1 MRNKALLCA
10 SVLTA
15 MCGMA
20 IAQDVPNR
28 LIVNSTAGMSTGY
41 VIEDINNVSFALVEG
56 EVAAE
61 VDIKSVALDQLTLD
75 ITRTPDCTS
84 FQLGVFPA
92 TVAAN
97 MKTAAAASAMFS
109 RGDYETYY
117 QDFTNATLNGL
128 DLSAGSDYAVVTLA
142 MDQYKTPCNV
152 GVFKFSTPYPDIV
165 GNPDVEVTITDRT
178 RYSFTAKMTPNA
190 DCSQYYCVA
199 MEKGTLEQQYE
210 MFGPMFGFA
219 SINDMIVKWGIA
231 NTDETSKEW
240 KDFAP
245 NTDYEIF
252 IAMVDADGNF
262 APYKVVETSTL
273 SMGGSG
279 AAYVDIEQKDY
290 KLADWE
296 GEMQPSQYISYTPND
311 QASCYRFGVYLEE
324 EFEAEKQKLLDDLCK
339 DPEMPTAYWFFYE
352 PMVTDY
358 QINPGIRF
366 VVIAAAKNAN
376 GEWGEINEKHF
387 TTPAAVQGAPAK
399 VTEGKTLRIRD
410 IKRKMERGKVP
421 SVKSPGKLIA
431 K

>member
-1 MRNKALLCA
+1 MRKTALLCA

-15 MCGMA
+15 MYG

-28 LIVNSTAGMSTGY
+28 LIVNSTAGISTGY
-41 VIEDINNVSFALVEG
+41 VIEDIKDVSFALVEG

-61 VDIKSVALDQLTLD
+61 VKIKSVALDQLTLD
-75 ITRTPDCTS
+75 VKRTPDCAS
-84 FQLGVFPA
+84 FKLGVFPG

-97 MKTAAAASAMFS
+97 MKTAAAANAMFG

-117 QDFTNATLNGL
+117 QDFTDATLSGL

-142 MDQYKTPCNV
+142 MDKYDTPSNV
-152 GVFKFSTPYPDIV
+152 GVFEFSTPNPDVV
-165 GNPDVEVTITDRT
+165 GNPDVTVTVTDRT
-178 RYSFTAKMTPNA
+178 RYSFKATVTPNS
-190 DCSQYYCVA
+190 DCYTYYCVA
-199 MEKGTLEQQYE
+199 GEKGMIEKQYE
-210 MFGPMFGFA
+210 QMGAMFGFA
-219 SINDMIVKWGIA
+219 SMNDLIKSWGVEREG
-231 NTDETSKEW
+231 ETTIEW

-245 NTDYEIF
+245 NTDYEIY
-252 IAMVDADGNF
+252 IAMTDAEGNF

-279 AAYVDIEQKDY
+279 AAYVDIELKDY

-296 GEMQPSQYISYTPND
+296 GEMRASQFISYTPND

-324 EFEAEKQKLLDDLCK
+324 EFEAGKQEILDYLCS
-339 DPEMPTAYWFFYE
+339 DPEMPTAHWFFYE

-358 QINPGIRF
+358 PIDTNTKF
-366 VVIAAAKNAN
+366 VVIAAAKNAD
-376 GEWGEINEKHF
+376 GVWGEINEKHF

-399 VTEGKTLRIRD
+399 VTEGKTLRSRD
-410 IKRKMERGKVP
+410 FKRNMERGKVP
-421 SVKSPGKLIA
+421 SMPRPGKLIA